1 MIYAKALKPVKEMN
15 EMMNSDVP
23 DMFAI
28 RPDHKGP
35 KTVAILLLL
44 GGIFFAI
51 LGYADLSNHRAETL
65 SENQIETLINVPNEQ
80 GENLSI
86 EQFQEF
92 HKEVNEQNGY
102 LVRGVSLAVGSGLV
116 IVGSVLLYLMKPIGG
131 KLALSGAGISLI
143 GGIFGNITIYN
154 AAKEHLNESMLIQTY
169 EITGYLCG
177 VCAFLCGA
185 MALLPLIN
193 ARARLAFDEAN
204 KVEIVQDESE

>member
-1 MIYAKALKPVKEMN
+1 MN
-15 EMMNSDVP
+15 EMMSGDAP
-23 DMFAI
+23 DMFAV

-51 LGYADLSNHRAETL
+51 LGYADLSNHGSEAL
-65 SENQIETLINVPNEQ
+65 SDSQIETLINVPNQQ

-92 HKEVNEQNGY
+92 HKGVNEENGY
-102 LVRGVSLAVGSGLV
+102 LIRGASLGLGSILV
-116 IVGSVLLYLMKPIGG
+116 IVGSVMLYLMKPLGG
-131 KLALSGAGISLI
+131 KLALAGSTIALV
-143 GGIFGNITIYN
+143 GGIFGNAVIHD
-154 AAKEHLNESMLIQTY
+154 AAKEHLQDSMLIQTY

-177 VCAFLCGA
+177 VCTFLCGA
-185 MALLPLIN
+185 LALLPLIN

-204 KVEIVQDESE
+204 AVELVQGESE

>member
-1 MIYAKALKPVKEMN
+1 MIYAMDWNHAKEMN
-15 EMMNSDVP
+15 EMKKSDVP

-35 KTVAILLLL
+35 KTVAIILLL

-51 LGYADLSNHRAETL
+51 LGYADLSNHGADEL
-65 SENQIETLINVPNEQ
+65 SDGQIETLINVPNEQ

-92 HKEVNEQNGY
+92 HKEVNEGNGY
-102 LVRGVSLAVGSGLV
+102 LIRGVSLSVGSGL
-116 IVGSVLLYLMKPIGG
+116 ILVGSVLLYLMKPIGG
-131 KLALSGAGISLI
+131 KMALTGAGISLV
-143 GGIFGNITIYN
+143 GGIFGNIIIHD

-177 VCAFLCGA
+177 VCTFLCGA
-185 MALLPLIN
+185 LALLPLIN
-193 ARARLAFDEAN
+193 ARARLAFDQAN
-204 KVEIVQDESE
+204 KVDLVQESE